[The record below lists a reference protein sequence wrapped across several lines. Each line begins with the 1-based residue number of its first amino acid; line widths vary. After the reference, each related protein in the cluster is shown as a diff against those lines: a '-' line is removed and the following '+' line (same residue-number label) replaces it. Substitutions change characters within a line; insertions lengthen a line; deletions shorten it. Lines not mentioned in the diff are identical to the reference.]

1 MQIYDIV
8 EFIIFIVLV
17 TALVKPLGNYMAK
30 VFEGEKTFFSS
41 IFQPIENLIYKLSSI
56 DPYYEMNWKEFAIS
70 MLIFNAIGLFVLFLI
85 LICQQFL
92 PLNPQHF
99 KGFNLDLA
107 FNTAVSFITNTNW
120 QAYSGE
126 STASYFSQ
134 MLGLAVQNFLSAVT
148 GIVILLAIIRGFARK
163 QTSNLG
169 NFWVDA
175 VRTTLYILLPLSIV
189 AAVILMSQGVIQNL
203 SNYKTVQLIEPY
215 INGKNIIKTQILPM
229 GPVASQEA
237 IKLLG
242 TNGGGFFG
250 ANSAH
255 PFENPTPFTNFF
267 EAFLII
273 LIPAAL
279 TYTFG
284 KMVKNQKQGWAIYFA
299 MLFMFVVFLGIQY
312 TANIGQ
318 DPLISHLGV
327 SGPYIE
333 GQEVRFGVG
342 GTTLFSTI
350 TTAVACGAVDAMHD
364 SLLPIGGMIPTVLML
379 LSEVVFGGVGSGLYT
394 MIAFIII
401 AVFVA
406 GLMIG
411 RTPEF
416 LGKKIEVKEMWM
428 AVIVAL
434 TSGIIVLILT
444 SIALVT
450 KSGVSSILNPGP
462 HGLSEILY
470 TYASTAN
477 NNGSAFAGLN
487 ANTVFYNLST
497 ALAML
502 IGRFVPAVAI
512 IYMSGL
518 LAQKKYTPPNIGT
531 LPTEKLPFILWLIL
545 VIIIVGALTFFSA
558 LALGPFLE
566 NILML
571 RGIV

>member
-1 MQIYDIV
+1 MHISDIV
-8 EFIIFIVLV
+8 QFLVFIVLLSF
-17 TALVKPLGNYMAK
+17 LVKPLGSYMAN
-30 VFEGEKTFFSS
+30 VFNGEKTVLSVVFR
-41 IFQPIENLIYKLSSI
+41 PIEIFIYKIANI
-56 DPYYEMNWKEFAIS
+56 DETYEMNWKEFAIS
-70 MLIFNAIGLFVLFLI
+70 MLIFNAIGFVVLFLI
-85 LICQQFL
+85 LVLQQFL

-126 STASYFSQ
+126 NTASYFSQ

-148 GIVILLAIIRGFARK
+148 GIVVLLALIRGFARK
-163 QTSNLG
+163 QTTNLG
-169 NFWVDA
+169 NFWVDS
-175 VRTTLYILLPLSIV
+175 VRTTLYILLPLSVV
-189 AAVILMSQGVIQNL
+189 AAIILMSQGVIQNF
-203 SNYKTVQLIEPY
+203 SSYKTVHLLEPY
-215 INGKNIIKTQILPM
+215 INAGKVISDQVLPM

-255 PFENPTPFTNFF
+255 PFENPNGFTNFF

-284 KMVKNQKQGWAIYFA
+284 SMIKNKKQGWAIYLV
-299 MLFMFVVFLGIQY
+299 MLAMFVVFLGIEY
-312 TANIGQ
+312 TSSLGN
-318 DPLISHLGV
+318 DPLISRLGV
-327 SGPYIE
+327 AGHYIE
-333 GQEVRFGVG
+333 GQEVRFGIG
-342 GTTLFSTI
+342 GTSLFATT

-364 SLLPIGGMIPTVLML
+364 SLLPISGMVPTVLML

-428 AVIVAL
+428 AIITAL
-434 TSGIIVLILT
+434 TSGILVLIFT
-444 SIALVT
+444 TIAFIT
-450 KSGVSSILNPGP
+450 KAGVSSILNPGP

-470 TYASTAN
+470 AFASTAN

-487 ANTVFYNLST
+487 ADTYFYNITT
-497 ALAML
+497 AIAML
-502 IGRFVPAVAI
+502 IGRYIPAVAI
-512 IYMSGL
+512 IYMSGT
-518 LAQKKYTPPNIGT
+518 LAQKKYTPPSVGT
-531 LPTEKLPFILWLIL
+531 LPTDKVPFMVWLIL
-545 VIIIVGALTFFSA
+545 VILIVGALTFFSA

-571 RGIV
+571 RGA